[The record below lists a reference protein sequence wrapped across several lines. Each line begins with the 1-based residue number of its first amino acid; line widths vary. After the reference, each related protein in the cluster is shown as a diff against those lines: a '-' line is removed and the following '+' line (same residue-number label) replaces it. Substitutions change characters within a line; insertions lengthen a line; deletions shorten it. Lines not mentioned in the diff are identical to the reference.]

1 MPRTKRRHKVEESTK
16 QHNGQSR
23 TQRKAPTGETAE
35 SLAPSSLVRKFMNE
49 VDRLAED
56 LGVGRGLFSALEGGL
71 PNSTRGA
78 WSPQV
83 EMFERDGEL
92 VLQAD
97 LPGLSKEE
105 VKVELVDNALIIEG
119 ERRDKREEKRAGFYS
134 SERSYGKFYRRLP
147 LPQGANTEDARAS
160 FHDGVLE
167 VTMPAPKG
175 EAKTARK
182 LEINDETQPETH
194 SKSRAKAA

>member
-1 MPRTKRRHKVEESTK
+1 
-16 QHNGQSR
+16 
-23 TQRKAPTGETAE
+23 
-35 SLAPSSLVRKFMNE
+35 
-49 VDRLAED
+49 
-56 LGVGRGLFSALEGGL
+56 
-71 PNSTRGA
+71 
-78 WSPQV
+78 
-83 EMFERDGEL
+83 

-119 ERRDKREEKRAGFYS
+119 ERHDKREEKRAGFYS

-182 LEINDETQPETH
+182 LEINDETQPGTH